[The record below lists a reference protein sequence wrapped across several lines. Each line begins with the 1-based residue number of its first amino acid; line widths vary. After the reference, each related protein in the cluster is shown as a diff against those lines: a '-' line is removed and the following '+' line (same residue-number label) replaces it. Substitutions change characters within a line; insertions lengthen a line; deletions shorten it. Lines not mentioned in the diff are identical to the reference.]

1 VGVNAEQFLWD
12 TWMDECLQLIH
23 ADGIHRGAN
32 YQWANY
38 FAPEQAL
45 LDEMQKLETI
55 PLDEPC

>member
-1 VGVNAEQFLWD
+1 
-12 TWMDECLQLIH
+12 MDECLQLIH
-23 ADGIHRGAN
+23 ADGIHRGGN